1 MIALV
6 DCNNFYCSCE
16 RLFEPKLVDRPLMVL
31 SSNDGCVVARSNE
44 VKALGILTG
53 TPLFQVRELVRRH
66 NIVVRSS
73 NFSLYGDMSW
83 RVMRTLEQLC
93 ADVEIYSIDEAFLH
107 VDAPEEALLELGR
120 KARRTVLQHTGIP
133 VSVGIGPTKTL
144 AKAASKLAK
153 SDPEGVFSVIDSAVR
168 DAALERLPVEHVWG
182 VGPAYAKT
190 LAREGITT
198 ARALRDAD
206 LAFVRKKITVGGVR
220 TVMELRG
227 QPSFHRGDEP
237 APRHQIL
244 RAGTFGQPVE
254 SLAEMEQAVA
264 MRATRTAQKLREQRL
279 AAAQVQVFI
288 LTNRHKSDQPQYRNS
303 ITIKL
308 PIPTDATDAVIA
320 AALLGLRS
328 IYRPGYAYRKAGVVL
343 LDLTSAKGAPQTLF
357 AELKSP
363 QSSRLDPTLDAV
375 NRRFGAHTLRYAV
388 VGFRQKWTMRRE
400 FCSPRYTTCW
410 EELPTV
416 TAGRA
421 SPAPGMLRPDS
432 IPGTLPAG
440 KGSNHELSA
449 SLVRCGHHPRDRRR
463 IPDVPIILP

>member
-237 APRHQIL
+237 RPGTRSSAPAPSASRWS
-244 RAGTFGQPVE
+244 RWRRWSRPWPCGPPGQRRSSASSVWPRPK
-254 SLAEMEQAVA
+254 SRCSSSPTAT
-264 MRATRTAQKLREQRL
+264 RATNPSTAIPSRSSCRSPPTPRT
-279 AAAQVQVFI
+279 
-288 LTNRHKSDQPQYRNS
+288 P
-303 ITIKL
+303 
-308 PIPTDATDAVIA
+308 
-320 AALLGLRS
+320 
-328 IYRPGYAYRKAGVVL
+328 
-343 LDLTSAKGAPQTLF
+343 
-357 AELKSP
+357 
-363 QSSRLDPTLDAV
+363 
-375 NRRFGAHTLRYAV
+375 
-388 VGFRQKWTMRRE
+388 
-400 FCSPRYTTCW
+400 
-410 EELPTV
+410 
-416 TAGRA
+416 
-421 SPAPGMLRPDS
+421 
-432 IPGTLPAG
+432 
-440 KGSNHELSA
+440 
-449 SLVRCGHHPRDRRR
+449 
-463 IPDVPIILP
+463 